1 MTVSNN
7 NTNQCHCN
15 YEVKYMRV
23 GLKTQN
29 GQCLCTVTGCRVTLH
44 RRRKDLRGQNFR
56 GPHAATS
63 VGFSNRA
70 QRWPKTCSSSYTDE
84 PELFSLCLLAS
95 WAAGSY
101 RALHRSRSRPAA
113 ASTAAQQVQ
122 VLVLK
127 ATGRRG
133 QVRNREK
140 GSRGAERTG
149 GGEAAG
155 AAPPHL
161 AQAGAPVRT
170 RPAPPGLRAGRMR
183 GASR

>member
-56 GPHAATS
+56 GPRAATS

-133 QVRNREK
+133 QVRNQEK

-149 GGEAAG
+149 RGEAAG